1 LSTSSDT
8 CTAAT
13 DNGKI
18 AGSTLCL
25 NGSKTSDFVSAGDD
39 PVQYMIEYGA
49 SSIFGKFILENTSG
63 VVKVTET
70 SMTLDTSY
78 TNNKEVCVDGDQKVS
93 VLPESGSCASG
104 NTLYSLC
111 SSGICQK
118 ICKVKTGVNCKF

>member
-1 LSTSSDT
+1 LYAS
-8 CTAAT
+8 
-13 DNGKI
+13 KE
-18 AGSTLCL
+18 AG
-25 NGSKTSDFVSAGDD
+25 FVSAGND

-93 VLPESGSCASG
+93 DLPESGSCTSG

-111 SSGICQK
+111 SGGICQK
-118 ICKVKTGVNCKF
+118 ICKVKTGVKCKFKVQINII